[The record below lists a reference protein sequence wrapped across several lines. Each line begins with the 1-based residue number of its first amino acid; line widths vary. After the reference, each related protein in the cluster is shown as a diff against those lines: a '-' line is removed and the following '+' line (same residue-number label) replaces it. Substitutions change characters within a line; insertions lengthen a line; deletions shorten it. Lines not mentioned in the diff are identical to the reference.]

1 MINPVWAE
9 KISIGVSKTGDTW
22 TYEPLCKGIEGF
34 TPAVNEQNRQ
44 YFFMCGNG
52 GADNEVTGI
61 APTYDVTGR
70 RVHGDAAQDYI
81 AGLKYKFGD
90 DRKSS
95 VKIECE
101 GETITCDCTI
111 LNIVDHGGNSTDN
124 EPFSCQIA
132 LNGLPTVT
140 PA

>member
-1 MINPVWAE
+1 MEAVWTE
-9 KISIGVSKTGDTW
+9 KFYIGVSQSNSTW
-22 TYEPLCKGIEGF
+22 TYAPLCAGIESV
-34 TPAVNEQNRQ
+34 TQSVNEQNKQ

-52 GADNEVTGI
+52 GADNEVTAI

-70 RVHGDAAQDYI
+70 RIVGDTAQDYI
-81 AGLKYKFGD
+81 AGLKYLFGD

-95 VKIECE
+95 FKVETAT
-101 GETITCDCTI
+101 ETIVCDCTI
-111 LNIVDHGGNSTDN
+111 LNIVDHGGASTDN

-140 PA
+140 PAS